1 MEKLKECVSIYI
13 HTMEQENPFYTR
25 KHCEIK
31 RITNVPDR
39 ATARRGR
46 AQLVKNKII
55 VHFTCVY
62 ILYFVHACVYI
73 HAHTLYRVYIQVC
86 TLWTI

>member
-1 MEKLKECVSIYI
+1 MEQYLIHVHNVRYPGKLQLMEKLKECVSIYA

-39 ATARRGR
+39 ATARRGG
-46 AQLVKNKII
+46 AQLVL
-55 VHFTCVY
+55 V
-62 ILYFVHACVYI
+62 
-73 HAHTLYRVYIQVC
+73 
-86 TLWTI
+86 